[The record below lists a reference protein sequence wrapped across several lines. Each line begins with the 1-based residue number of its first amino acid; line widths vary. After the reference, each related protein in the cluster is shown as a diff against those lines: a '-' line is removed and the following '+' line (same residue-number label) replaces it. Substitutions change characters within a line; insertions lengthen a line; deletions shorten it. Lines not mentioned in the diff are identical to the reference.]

1 MTTVYFVRHAEP
13 NYNNHNDFTR
23 ELTDKGMKDRKLV
36 THFLNDKNI
45 DIVISSPYKRAV
57 DTVKDFA
64 DLHGFDINI
73 VDNFRERKIESVW
86 IDDYEAFCKAQ
97 WKDFNYK
104 LSDGENLNEVQT
116 RNITALKRVLC
127 EHKNKKIV
135 IGSHGTALST
145 IINYYDKSF
154 GYLDFKKIKTL
165 MPWIVE
171 FEFSDN
177 SCIEIRQH
185 NLFEIK

>member
-13 NYNNHNDFTR
+13 NYNNHNDYTR

-36 THFLNDKNI
+36 TQFLSNKNI

-64 DLHGFDINI
+64 DYYGLNINI

-86 IDDYEAFCKAQ
+86 IDDFETFCKMQ
-97 WKDFNYK
+97 WKDFDYK
-104 LSDGENLNEVQT
+104 LCNGESLKEVQT
-116 RNITALKRVLC
+116 RNIAALKQIIS
-127 EHKNKKIV
+127 EHKGKKIV
-135 IGSHGTALST
+135 IGTHGTALST

-154 GYLDFKKIKTL
+154 GYSEFNKIRTL

-171 FEFSDN
+171 FNFKNDN
-177 SCIEIRQH
+177 CVEIKQH
-185 NLFEIK
+185 NIFK